1 MRPELT
7 YPADVATH
15 VFCSGRVICSEE
27 KVHKDAFR
35 AREVGLWVPRAGSQM
50 FPGASST
57 NRPSDRLDGI
67 TAGDDGEVLRAIQH
81 MEEMSLVALCF
92 SMLQVGAPPSGT
104 QDVGHSEIKVCC
116 GAGCQF

>member
-81 MEEMSLVALCF
+81 MKRCRWWRFVS
-92 SMLQVGAPPSGT
+92 P
-104 QDVGHSEIKVCC
+104 CC
-116 GAGCQF
+116 KSARPRRELKT